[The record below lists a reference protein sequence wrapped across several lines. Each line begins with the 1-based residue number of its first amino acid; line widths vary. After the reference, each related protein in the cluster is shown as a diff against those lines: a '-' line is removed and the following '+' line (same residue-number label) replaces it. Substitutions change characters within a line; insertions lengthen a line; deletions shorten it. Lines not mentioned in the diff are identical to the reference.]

1 MPRHTTVLNPPSVPA
16 ADISLREF
24 VVDEDAEH
32 FNTALWRT
40 IDQNAFILAQR
51 DALEAFNVAKALR
64 LSEETAAVERERR
77 NAALPSSTPPS
88 SRHQSQPI
96 AIKKISATPSL
107 QHPPQ
112 YSTPS
117 DDPIARS
124 LPRSSHTHADVYQ
137 VVNENRSS
145 PSSSTSPIKS
155 IKTSSQSSSYHYQDK
170 KAPASIAKQH
180 SRNQLSLSTSSFHTS
195 PSSTAVDS
203 RHSRSTS
210 QSNTFTKVP
219 SLVLPSIPPA
229 GDQRAFSRRN
239 PGVTIES
246 TPSSSQSMVVA
257 PPLSA
262 PQKSS
267 TFSRN
272 LRPGTVIPSIQDTS
286 SSSASTPEGSK
297 SAPPKPAPAPKRFTG
312 PKPKAHLQNPFSDL
326 QICPQCGNRLTIP
339 LIQVNNFVFLFSFF
353 LLILFSF
360 FFYILFLHGS
370 LGFPSHSVF
379 GSLLLSFSDY
389 SFLHLL
395 ILVRSAM
402 PSIPRVLLARRDIVG
417 DVLPSL
423 RVHVHALQARAP
435 LVVQFGTAATTSVPW
450 LYLKLS
456 MSLITS
462 LLLKLASL
470 LLLLL
475 LPMELILILTAVF
488 SLGDSRE
495 RLISNF

>member
-124 LPRSSHTHADVYQ
+124 FPRSSHTHADVYQ

-360 FFYILFLHGS
+360 FIYSFFTWW
-370 LGFPSHSVF
+370 
-379 GSLLLSFSDY
+379 LSFPFGFRLSSFIFSGY

-417 DVLPSL
+417 DVPPSL

-450 LYLKLS
+450 LFLKLS

>member
-1 MPRHTTVLNPPSVPA
+1 MPSTTVNTMPRHTTVLNPPSVPA

-96 AIKKISATPSL
+96 AIKKNSATPSL

-117 DDPIARS
+117 DDPITRS

-195 PSSTAVDS
+195 PSTAVDS

-239 PGVTIES
+239 PGVTIEY

-339 LIQVNNFVFLFSFF
+339 LIQVNNSVFLSSFF

-360 FFYILFLHGS
+360 SSLYSFFTW
-370 LGFPSHSVF
+370 
-379 GSLLLSFSDY
+379 LSFPFGFRL
-389 SFLHLL
+389 SFP
-395 ILVRSAM
+395 I
-402 PSIPRVLLARRDIVG
+402 
-417 DVLPSL
+417 
-423 RVHVHALQARAP
+423 
-435 LVVQFGTAATTSVPW
+435 TAFYTS
-450 LYLKLS
+450 
-456 MSLITS
+456 
-462 LLLKLASL
+462 
-470 LLLLL
+470 
-475 LPMELILILTAVF
+475 
-488 SLGDSRE
+488 
-495 RLISNF
+495 